1 MKRTRINR
9 QAEQVKIV
17 NQIAQDAPQT
27 SSMFSIFKR
36 DSESTPELLDDVW
49 GKDARTALKI
59 EDLTRWRSPEG
70 IWHDFPPGYVNPSTR
85 DLRNAFDRFK
95 LDPDDPWSW
104 RRLAEYMAVVVSL
117 PQRKRG
123 RPVEYTPE
131 KLMQIREE
139 RDAAA
144 LKNLPDTKAAK
155 LLAKKHAGTTRK
167 SGAEGVRKQIRKARS
182 LGTK

>member
-36 DSESTPELLDDVW
+36 DPESTPELLDDVW

-85 DLRNAFDRFK
+85 DLRYAFDRFK
-95 LDPDDPWSW
+95 LDPDDPW
-104 RRLAEYMAVVVSL
+104 
-117 PQRKRG
+117 P
-123 RPVEYTPE
+123 
-131 KLMQIREE
+131 
-139 RDAAA
+139 
-144 LKNLPDTKAAK
+144 
-155 LLAKKHAGTTRK
+155 
-167 SGAEGVRKQIRKARS
+167 
-182 LGTK
+182 